1 MDRQRSIIVVD
12 DEPLARLALSR
23 MLERK
28 GYTVYQVASGGE
40 ALALL
45 ESTPVDVVMSDIQM
59 PYMNGFELLAA
70 VKDRYPH
77 VRRVLVT
84 AYNIDD
90 YLSYLRDHDVADI
103 LPKGAGLRSEEMDV
117 YLDALIRGRLFG
129 LEPYF
134 GNTPIH
140 TEQIRSY
147 HDARR
152 VCASI
157 VENRHVRD
165 PLYLEMVIDELISN
179 AVFHGVLDT
188 VPRSQWNEGFV
199 VAEGDSVNVSWA
211 CDSEKVG
218 VSVADPKGKLKKAD
232 ILRWFER
239 PLSDTSGDTEEH
251 GRGLL
256 LVRRLID
263 RFIINIRPGTT
274 TECIV
279 LQYHSSVPNS
289 SQKPL
294 LVHEI

>member
-1 MDRQRSIIVVD
+1 MSRQRSIIVVD
-12 DEPLARLALSR
+12 DEPVARRVLCR

-28 GYTVYQVASGGE
+28 GYAVREAAGGGE
-40 ALALL
+40 VLALL
-45 ESTPVDVVMSDIQM
+45 ESVPVDVVMADIQM

-70 VKDRYPH
+70 VKERYPH

-103 LPKGAGLRSEEMDV
+103 LPKGAGLRSEEMDA
-117 YLDALIRGRLFG
+117 YLDALISGRLFG

-134 GNTPIH
+134 GAMPVYTR
-140 TEQIRSY
+140 QIRSY

-157 VENRHVRD
+157 VENRHVRN

-179 AVFHGVLDT
+179 AVFHGVLNE

-199 VAEGDSVNVSWA
+199 VAEGESVNVSWA
-211 CDSEKVG
+211 CDNEKIG
-218 VSVADPKGKLKKAD
+218 ISVADPKGKLKKAD

-239 PLSDTSGDTEEH
+239 PLSDTGETEEH

-263 RFIINIRPGTT
+263 RFIINIRPGTM

-279 LQYHSSVPNS
+279 LQYHSPMSDS

>member
-1 MDRQRSIIVVD
+1 MDRQRSVLIVD
-12 DEPLARLALSR
+12 DEPLARRVLGR

-28 GYTVYQVASGGE
+28 GYTVHEVGSGEE
-40 ALALL
+40 ALGLL

-59 PYMNGFELLAA
+59 PRMDGFALLAA
-70 VKDRYPH
+70 VKERYPH
-77 VRRVLVT
+77 IRRVLVT

-103 LPKGAGLRSEEMDV
+103 LPKGAGLRSEEMDA
-117 YLDALIRGRLFG
+117 YLDALITGRLFG
-129 LEPYF
+129 LDPYF
-134 GNTPIH
+134 RDTPIH
-140 TEQIRSY
+140 VERIRSY

-157 VENRHVRD
+157 VENRRVRD
-165 PLYLEMVIDELISN
+165 PLYLEMVVDELISN
-179 AVFHGVLDT
+179 AVFHGVLHG
-188 VPRSQWNEGFV
+188 VPRSEWNEGFV
-199 VAEGDSVNVSWA
+199 VGEGESVDVAWA
-211 CDSEKVG
+211 CDDEKIG

-239 PLSDTSGDTEEH
+239 PLSDTGETEEH

-263 RFIINIRPGTT
+263 RFIINIRPGTI

-279 LQYHSSVPNS
+279 LQFHTPVSDS

-294 LVHEI
+294 LVHEV